1 MAFLITLLLVSV
13 FVVPDVFEIVFTN
26 PKKTITIITK
36 SINAKDEYKELLCGF
51 QGFSK
56 NEK

>member
-1 MAFLITLLLVSV
+1 MSVS
-13 FVVPDVFEIVFTN
+13 VVPDVFDIVFTN

-36 SINAKDEYKELLCGF
+36 SINDKDEYKELLFGF

-56 NEK
+56 IEK